1 MKIRFSGFGGQG
13 IILLGEIVG
22 TAATLDGKN
31 ALQTQS
37 YGSASRGGASKS
49 DVIVSDGE
57 IHELEIEEVD
67 ILVAMSQPAFEKYIG
82 QLKKGG
88 ILIIDADMVN
98 PPSGNFRIYPVSA
111 TKVAKEKF
119 GSPLFANFI
128 ILGYVVGLTG
138 LISVRFALG
147 AISERV
153 KKEKEKNIAAFKE
166 GLRLAKERLSVCSA
180 QQ

>member
-1 MKIRFSGFGGQG
+1 MKVRFSGFGGQG

-49 DVIVSDGE
+49 DVIVSNSE

-67 ILVAMSQPAFEKYIG
+67 ILVAMSQPAFEKFIG
-82 QLKKGG
+82 QLKRGG
-88 ILIIDADMVN
+88 VLVTDSDMVK
-98 PPSGNFRIYPVSA
+98 PTSGEFRIRPVSA
-111 TKVAKEKF
+111 TRTAKEKF
-119 GSPLFANFI
+119 ANPLFANFI
-128 ILGYVVGLTG
+128 ILGYVVGLTR
-138 LISVRFALG
+138 LISAESVLT

-153 KKEKEKNIAAFKE
+153 KKEQEKNIAAFKD
-166 GLRLAKERLSVCSA
+166 GLQLAEHSV
-180 QQ
+180 

>member
-1 MKIRFSGFGGQG
+1 MRVRFSGFGGQG
-13 IILLGEIVG
+13 IMLLGEIVG

-82 QLKKGG
+82 QLKRDGV
-88 ILIIDADMVN
+88 LVIDADMVKVS
-98 PPSGNFRIYPVSA
+98 SGEFRVHPVSA
-111 TKVAKEKF
+111 TKTAKEKF
-119 GSPLFANFI
+119 ANPLFANFI
-128 ILGYVVGLTG
+128 ILGYVVGLTR
-138 LISVRFALG
+138 LISAEYALT

-153 KKEKEKNIAAFKE
+153 KKEQEKNIAAFKE
-166 GLRLAKERLSVCSA
+166 GLQLAKHSV
-180 QQ
+180 